1 LTRKRTSSKR
11 SIGFYQKLENDDIF
25 FLASGL
31 AFNLLVCFIPLLLV
45 ILSIFGYFLHS
56 SQDILGYIKGYL
68 ERMLPNASP
77 RMTSNILNL
86 IKDRKL
92 VGLIGF
98 LGLLWTATRL
108 FGSIRTVLDKTLE
121 STLQRGY
128 LKENLHNLVMVLIT
142 GLFFLS
148 SIVLTSIF
156 GLIKTFPERI
166 GIPWPGIFHFQWA
179 AKLVGLGVGY
189 FFSVLMFFI
198 LFRFMP
204 SRRPSNRIA
213 LVTSL
218 LVAGLW
224 EIAKYLFRLYVNFI
238 NNFTAVYGSLGLL
251 VVLFFWVYYSCLIFV
266 IGGELIWLFQK
277 RK

>member
-1 LTRKRTSSKR
+1 M
-11 SIGFYQKLENDDIF
+11 
-25 FLASGL
+25 
-31 AFNLLVCFIPLLLV
+31 
-45 ILSIFGYFLHS
+45 ILSILGFFLHS
-56 SQDILGYIKGYL
+56 SQDILGYIQMYL
-68 ERMLPNASP
+68 EKMLPQASS
-77 RMTSNILNL
+77 RLTFNILNL

-98 LGLLWTATRL
+98 LGLLWAATRL

-121 STLQRGY
+121 STLQHGY
-128 LKENLHNLVMVLIT
+128 LKEILYDLVMVLIT
-142 GLFFLS
+142 GLFFLI

-166 GIPWPGIFHFQWA
+166 GIPWPGIFHFHWG

-204 SRRPSNRIA
+204 SRRPNHKIA

-251 VVLFFWVYYSCLIFV
+251 VVLFFWIYYSCLIFV

>member
-1 LTRKRTSSKR
+1 MNRKRTSSKR

-31 AFNLLVCFIPLLLV
+31 AFNLLVCFVPLLLV
-45 ILSIFGYFLHS
+45 ILSILGFFLHS

-98 LGLLWTATRL
+98 LGLLWAATRL

-121 STLQRGY
+121 STFQHGY
-128 LKENLHNLVMVLIT
+128 LKENLYNLFMVLIT
-142 GLFFLS
+142 GLFFLI

-156 GLIKTFPERI
+156 DLIKSFPERI
-166 GIPWPGIFHFQWA
+166 GIPLPGIFNFQLG
-179 AKLVGLGVGY
+179 AKLLGLGVGY
-189 FFSVLMFFI
+189 FFSVLMFFV

-204 SRRPSNRIA
+204 SRRPSQRIA
-213 LVTSL
+213 LVTSF

-277 RK
+277 QK